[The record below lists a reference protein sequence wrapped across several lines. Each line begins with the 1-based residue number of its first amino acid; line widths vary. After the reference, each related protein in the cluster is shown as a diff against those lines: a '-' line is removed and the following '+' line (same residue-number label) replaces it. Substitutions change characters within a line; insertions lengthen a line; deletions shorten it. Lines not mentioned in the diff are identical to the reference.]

1 MEYRWNK
8 HQPKSR
14 KGIVMEYNENFVEQ
28 TENVEQTTE
37 ETVVEPAKM
46 FTQDEM
52 NAAVGKAKARERA
65 KIEKQYQRKYGDLEE
80 VLRAGTGKDSVEEIT
95 GTFRDFYTKK
105 GVPLQQK
112 PTYSDRDNE
121 VLAKAEAE
129 EIIRFGYEEVVEEV
143 DRLASI
149 GVENMTP
156 REKALFKTL
165 AEHRQKTERV
175 NELSQMGVT
184 EDVYN
189 SEEFKEFSKQF
200 NASTPISTIYNIYAK
215 TQPKKEIKTMGSMKQ
230 TVNGV
235 KDYYTPAEIEKLS
248 MDDLKNPAVWDAVR
262 KSMTGG

>member
-1 MEYRWNK
+1 ME
-8 HQPKSR
+8 
-14 KGIVMEYNENFVEQ
+14 INENLVD
-28 TENVEQTTE
+28 TAENVEQTTE
-37 ETVVEPAKM
+37 ETVVESAKM
-46 FTQDEM
+46 FTQEEM

-105 GVPLQQK
+105 GIQFAQK
-112 PTYSDRDNE
+112 PAYSDRDNE
-121 VLAKAEAE
+121 VLARAEADD
-129 EIIRFGYEEVVEEV
+129 IIRSGYEEVVEEV

-149 GVENMTP
+149 GFENMTP

-165 AEHRQKTERV
+165 AEHRQKTERG
-175 NELSQMGVT
+175 NELAKLGVT

-189 SEEFKEFSKQF
+189 SQEFKEFASQF
-200 NASTPISTIYNIYAK
+200 NPNTPISNIYNIYAK
-215 TQPKKEIKTMGSMKQ
+215 TQPKKEIKPMGSMKQ

-235 KDYYTPAEIEKLS
+235 KDYYSPAEIEKMS
-248 MDDLKNPAVWDAVR
+248 MEDLRNPAVWDAVR

>member
-1 MEYRWNK
+1 MEN
-8 HQPKSR
+8 
-14 KGIVMEYNENFVEQ
+14 NENLVDMA
-28 TENVEQTTE
+28 ENVEQTTE
-37 ETVVEPAKM
+37 ESVVEPAKM
-46 FTQDEM
+46 FTQEEM

-105 GVPLQQK
+105 GIQFAQK

-121 VLAKAEAE
+121 VLARAEADD
-129 EIIRFGYEEVVEEV
+129 IIHSGFEEVVEEV

-149 GVENMTP
+149 GYENMTP

-165 AEHRQKTERV
+165 AEHRQKTERG
-175 NELSQMGVT
+175 NELAKLGVT

-189 SEEFKEFSKQF
+189 SQEFKEFASQF
-200 NASTPISTIYNIYAK
+200 NPKTPISNIYNIYAK

-230 TVNGV
+230 GPVSGV
-235 KDYYTPAEIEKLS
+235 KDYYSPAEIEKMS
-248 MDDLKNPAVWDAVR
+248 MEDLKNPNIWEAVR
-262 KSMTGG
+262 RSMTGG